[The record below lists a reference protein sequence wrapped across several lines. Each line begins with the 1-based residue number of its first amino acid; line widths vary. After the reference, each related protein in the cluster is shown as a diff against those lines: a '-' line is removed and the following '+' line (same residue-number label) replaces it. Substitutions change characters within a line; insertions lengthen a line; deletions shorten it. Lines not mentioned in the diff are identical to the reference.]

1 MLESMRAATQGRIG
15 RAVLTVV
22 LGLIIL
28 SFAIW
33 GIGDIFRGFGANKLA
48 EVGRQE
54 ISTEAFRAAYQTE
67 LQRLQRQARRAITNE
82 QARQFG
88 IDRQVLSRM
97 IGDAVLDQETHALG
111 LAISDAEI
119 GKEIM
124 DDPTFKGP
132 SGQFDRARFDELL
145 RDNGFSESGFVR
157 EQRGVYLRQE
167 LVGAMTNGLG
177 LPKAMLDAIHRF
189 QGEAR
194 AIDYFLLPASA
205 VGEIAAPPEDELRK
219 FFDER
224 RQAYSTPE
232 LRTLVIL
239 TLTPEAVAK
248 PGLVSDEDARKRYEE
263 IKGEKFGAPEK
274 RRVDQLFFP
283 DETAAK
289 AARDKL
295 DAGASFEEVATSA
308 GATPK
313 DFSLGQVTRAQMVD
327 PAAAEVAFQLPDGAV
342 SAPVK
347 TAFGYVLLGVSE
359 ITPST
364 AKPFEEVKDEVKRDV
379 AVARAKDELG
389 RLHDAIEDQ
398 RASGHSLAEAA
409 KAVGLEAKTT
419 DPLDAAGK
427 DQAGAPVGAGIVNAP
442 ALLKAAFASDV
453 GVDNETLSLPQ
464 GGYQWFEVAKID
476 RAREKSFE
484 EARAQVEKDWRDRET
499 AKRMGEK
506 AADLTKRLDGGAPIA
521 ALAAESGA
529 ALKRAEGVTRGGG
542 ADFPQPAVA
551 QVFNVRVG
559 GAGAAELDDGR
570 LVFKVAGSSAPPVDY
585 AEPSL
590 TSIADQ
596 VKRSYLD
603 DLMGEYLA
611 AAQTKLGVKV
621 NSQAFAAA
629 TGAAQGY

>member
-1 MLESMRAATQGRIG
+1 MLESMRAATQGRLG

-67 LQRLQRQARRAITNE
+67 LQRLQRQARRAITNDE
-82 QARQFG
+82 ARRFG
-88 IDRQVLSRM
+88 VDRQVLSRM
-97 IGDAVLDQETHALG
+97 IGEAVLDQETHALG

-119 GKEIM
+119 GKAIM
-124 DDPTFKGP
+124 DDPAFKGP
-132 SGQFDRARFDELL
+132 SGQFDRARFDEVL
-145 RDNGFSESGFVR
+145 RDNGFNESSFVR

-167 LVGAMTNGLG
+167 LVGAMTNGLD

-232 LRTLVIL
+232 LRSLVVL
-239 TLTPEAVAK
+239 SLTPESAAK
-248 PGLVSDEDARKRYEE
+248 PELVSDEDARKRYEE

-295 DAGASFEEVATSA
+295 DGGATFEEVAAQA
-308 GATPK
+308 GASPK
-313 DFSLGQVTRAQMVD
+313 DFALGLVSRAQMVD
-327 PAAAEVAFQLPDGAV
+327 PAAADVAFQLPDGAV

-347 TAFGYVLLGVSE
+347 TAFGYVLLRVSE
-359 ITPST
+359 IEPST
-364 AKPFEEVKDEVKRDV
+364 AKPFEEVRDEVKRDV
-379 AVARAKDELG
+379 AVARARGDIT
-389 RLHDAIEDQ
+389 RLHDAVEDQ
-398 RASGHSLAEAA
+398 RASGHSLVEAA
-409 KAVGLEAKTT
+409 KAAGLEATALP
-419 DPLDAAGK
+419 PLDAAGK
-427 DQAGAPVGAGIVNAP
+427 DEAGAPVARLVNAP

-464 GGYQWFEVAKID
+464 GGYQWFEVSKVE

-506 AADLTKRLDGGAPIA
+506 AADLTKQLDGGAPIA

-542 ADFPQPAVA
+542 GDFPQPAVA

-559 GAGAAELDDGR
+559 GAGAAEFDDGR

-585 AEPSL
+585 AAPGL
-590 TSIADQ
+590 ASIADQ

-611 AAQTKLGVKV
+611 AAQTKLGVTI